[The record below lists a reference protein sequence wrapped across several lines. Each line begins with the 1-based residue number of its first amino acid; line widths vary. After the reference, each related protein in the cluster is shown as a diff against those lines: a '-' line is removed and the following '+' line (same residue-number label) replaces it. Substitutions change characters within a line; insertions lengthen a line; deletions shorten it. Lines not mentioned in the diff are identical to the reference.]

1 MLGLQSDKIVVNGIF
16 GFVQAYDKDLEGSIE
31 GIPLSILKLDHTV
44 LNQGFTEEHQ
54 PLIKFLPL
62 FLQIHR
68 RIRIEHLTEDVAQR
82 VNIERIKEPEIEQN
96 GHDHIG
102 AIRAEGHA
110 FVFTVEGV
118 DTGADDSAQDADETV
133 ESVAELVDVG

>member
-16 GFVQAYDKDLEGSIE
+16 GFVQTYDKNLEGPVE
-31 GIPLSILKLDHTV
+31 GISLSILKLDHTV
-44 LNQGFTEEHQ
+44 FDQRFTEEHQ
-54 PLIKFLPL
+54 PLIQFLSF
-62 FLQIHR
+62 FLQIDR
-68 RIRIEHLTEDVAQR
+68 RIRIEHLTEDVTQG

-96 GHDHIG
+96 GHDHISAIG
-102 AIRAEGHA
+102 AKGLA
-110 FVFTVEGV
+110 FVLTVEGV